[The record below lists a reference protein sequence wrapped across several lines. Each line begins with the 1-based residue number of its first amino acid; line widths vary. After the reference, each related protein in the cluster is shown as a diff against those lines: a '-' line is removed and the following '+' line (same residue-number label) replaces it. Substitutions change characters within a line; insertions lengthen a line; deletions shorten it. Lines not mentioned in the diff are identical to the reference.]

1 MNKKNYQ
8 SKICSK
14 QYIYIPITVSLFIA
28 KNIVLTLK
36 ELSFDTDKNIFGIE
50 LVIKN
55 HIFMKLLLQFFGY
68 IIIGGILYFH
78 SLKKKDT
85 KDTKDENSNL
95 IVNNQE
101 SILLSNASAP
111 KILLISGIFY
121 SIQYTQEI

>member
-1 MNKKNYQ
+1 
-8 SKICSK
+8 
-14 QYIYIPITVSLFIA
+14 
-28 KNIVLTLK
+28 
-36 ELSFDTDKNIFGIE
+36 
-50 LVIKN
+50 
-55 HIFMKLLLQFFGY
+55 MKLLLQFFGY

-121 SIQYTQEI
+121 SIQLIARNIVYFLNTWKLDMWKYIFYLYFYEMHFEYSNI